1 MCFRLWEGGFESSNN
16 NEMVA
21 TGVTATTN
29 ITHTVITM
37 DGGTMVK
44 PSYEATINLSLLATF
59 VTFATFLSHPIIG
72 KE

>member
-1 MCFRLWEGGFESSNN
+1 
-16 NEMVA
+16 
-21 TGVTATTN
+21 
-29 ITHTVITM
+29 
-37 DGGTMVK
+37 MVK

>member
-1 MCFRLWEGGFESSNN
+1 VCFRLWEGAFDSSKN

-37 DGGTMVK
+37 DGGMMVK
-44 PSYEATINLSLLATF
+44 PSYEATINLYLLATF
-59 VTFATFLSHPIIG
+59 VAFVAFLSHPIIG